1 MTGDTTSVLI
11 GMGLLVLVLPVGLV
25 VLFVTNRTIEREHPV
40 DPDGTRSLPEVSAGR
55 VPTASVPGP
64 RPAVADE
71 AGSRRTPA
79 SH

>member
-11 GMGLLVLVLPVGLV
+11 GLGLLVLVLPVGLI

-40 DPDGTRSLPEVSAGR
+40 DADGARSVPEVRAGR
-55 VPTASVPGP
+55 APTASVPGP
-64 RPAVADE
+64 RPAAADE